1 MSNKPETDRC
11 KDIAADLREDARQI
25 RRVREI
31 ALRMEPQPTLRGH
44 FLDEIFEAY
53 AQQIDA
59 AADAKYALGQFD
71 ERAYSHG
78 RIVVD
83 EMREATGIKEGVAH
97 FVCVAVYVDGYLQF
111 AGADAC
117 LELCGK
123 GIDRLEAKKQ
133 AAVILGRMDS
143 HGDISKGGAK

>member
-1 MSNKPETDRC
+1 MNNKPENDSC

-25 RRVREI
+25 RRAREI
-31 ALRMEPQPTLRGH
+31 ATRMEPQPTMRGR

-53 AQQIDA
+53 AQRIDA

-71 ERAYSHG
+71 ERAYNHG
-78 RIVVD
+78 RMVVD
-83 EMREATGIKEGVAH
+83 EMRKTTGIQVGVAH

-117 LELCGK
+117 LELHGK
-123 GIDRLEAKKQ
+123 GVDRLDAKNQ
-133 AAVILGRMDS
+133 AALILGRMDGR
-143 HGDISKGGAK
+143 GDISKGGAR